1 MIRFFWIHF
10 NTVKLLVEQ
19 VKFCLVKSVMYL
31 AIFIINLGRRGYDTI
46 GTAVFFD
53 IPFSKVKRLVSS
65 YLPEIRP
72 HFPLSITFCLQLFD
86 LAFKRNSHINMSVDC
101 VLKKSFWNFS
111 YPSKVSQVHYDAIF
125 SLNFLMDLQLLNSN
139 GKFSLFTDLIERI
152 SYHEPS
158 NFILY
163 NLFIHGV
170 FHEMVQH
177 NQDNITNQIMLV
189 MCHLFNREPLRNEN
203 ATELPCLTEEV
214 KSNINKF
221 NKFVLTSYTNFFI
234 SLCKKIRE
242 TTKNDLNM
250 LPLSKVSFSKKEV
263 TYLNRF
269 IGKWNYE
276 YSLVSPF
283 SALSGILDDN
293 VLHMNNQLFFNC
305 LSLLHIDSKILPLFH
320 NEDLLNDYAY
330 KFFRNEAS
338 DWKFIK
344 EIIANCITLGDLM
357 NLLKDFKTVLNSIT
371 FFLNKISPQDDKIKQ
386 AFEKI
391 SDQFN
396 GKFSYL
402 TENMYDILCS
412 LEDSNDANLDDS
424 VQKKTSKSDKK
435 FKQEANKEAAF
446 KQTEKTKKKQN
457 KNFEI
462 CILCAKELKDNKQ
475 KKNRRTS
482 CFKCAKWICYDCLP
496 KRFKQASNQLY
507 ECDECSLVTE
517 NILPKIN
524 DSTN

>member
-1 MIRFFWIHF
+1 
-10 NTVKLLVEQ
+10 
-19 VKFCLVKSVMYL
+19 MYL

-177 NQDNITNQIMLV
+177 NQDNITNQIM
-189 MCHLFNREPLRNEN
+189 
-203 ATELPCLTEEV
+203 
-214 KSNINKF
+214 
-221 NKFVLTSYTNFFI
+221 
-234 SLCKKIRE
+234 
-242 TTKNDLNM
+242 DLNM

-435 FKQEANKEAAF
+435 FKQEANKEAAL